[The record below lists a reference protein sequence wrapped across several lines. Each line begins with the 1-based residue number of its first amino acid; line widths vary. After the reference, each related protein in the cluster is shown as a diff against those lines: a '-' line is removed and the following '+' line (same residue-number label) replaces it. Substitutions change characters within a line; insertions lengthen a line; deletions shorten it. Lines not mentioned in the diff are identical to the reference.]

1 MQKPR
6 KIKRYCPSCKK
17 HTIHNVDRIKKK
29 KASELKQGQRRFRRV
44 TSGYRGFPRP
54 KPEGREKTSRRAA
67 LKYSCAE
74 CKKSWQPPSLRARKV
89 EIGE

>member
-6 KIKRYCPSCKK
+6 KIKTYCPYCKK
-17 HTIHNVDRIKKK
+17 HTIHSVDRIKKR

-54 KPEGREKTSRRAA
+54 KPEGREKTSRRVN
-67 LKYSCAE
+67 LKYKCDE
-74 CKKSWQPPSLRARKV
+74 CKKSHQPPSIRSKKF
-89 EIGE
+89 EQGE